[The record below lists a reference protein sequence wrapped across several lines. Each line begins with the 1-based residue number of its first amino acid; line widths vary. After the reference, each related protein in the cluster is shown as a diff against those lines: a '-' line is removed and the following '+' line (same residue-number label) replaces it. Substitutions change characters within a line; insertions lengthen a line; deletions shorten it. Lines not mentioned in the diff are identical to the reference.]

1 MIYLI
6 GSMRNPQIPIIAN
19 RLRKEGFDIFD
30 DWYSP
35 GKNADDEWQ
44 IYEQQRGRPYREAI
58 KGYHAE
64 EVFTFDK
71 THLDR
76 CDAAVLTCPA
86 GKSAHMELGYIIG
99 SSKPGYILLPGEPER
114 FDIMYRFAT
123 EIFLNVE
130 ELIECLSVNGQAK
143 LEKATSMLPEKHQER
158 LMNYLYEKG
167 PTELSVGMKSWGMK
181 R

>member
-6 GSMRNPQIPIIAN
+6 GSMRNPQIPIVAN

-35 GKNADDEWQ
+35 GKDADDEWQ
-44 IYEQQRGRPYREAI
+44 AYEQLRGRKYKDAL

-76 CDAAVLTCPA
+76 ANAAILMLPA

-99 SSKPGYILLPGEPER
+99 SGKPGYILLPGEPER

-130 ELIECLSVNGQAK
+130 ELVECLTKDQSA
-143 LEKATSMLPEKHQER
+143 LPLKKQMPSR
-158 LMNYLYEKG
+158 LTTKPM
-167 PTELSVGMKSWGMK
+167 WGMK
-181 R
+181 